1 MVKKNSKIIFI
12 VLILILSCMTVGC
25 GKEEKNLQN
34 EKEQSDEKIYEVGT
48 VENTDDES
56 IGTKNEEEKEEEKF
70 MYTSLLNGMKYEEDI
85 TSRRPIV
92 VMLDNH
98 YGARPQAGLSSADIV
113 YEILVEGKIT
123 RYAAV
128 FQSRIPD
135 NIGPIRSARP
145 YFILRAMEY
154 DSIYVHVGGSEQA
167 KKDIK
172 NYNLAEVDGLSS
184 GRDVFWRKKHK
195 NMPHNMYSSSDAI
208 YKEASRKKYR
218 ENFDM
223 KTLKFNEKKENIGT
237 EDCSYV
243 KITYKNPTSSDKIG
257 YYVEF
262 KYDDDQEKYF
272 RYVNGKEHIE
282 ESDKSPLYAENII
295 VQIAKH
301 KTIDNEGRRDISFIG
316 EGKGY
321 YISNGKRAEV
331 TWKKADK
338 SSITKYYNLK
348 NEEISLN
355 PGVIWI
361 QVISDEN
368 GLEW

>member
-1 MVKKNSKIIFI
+1 MVKKNANAIFI
-12 VLILILSCMTVGC
+12 VLILILSFAMVGC
-25 GKEEKNLQN
+25 GKEDENAKTEKNQPE
-34 EKEQSDEKIYEVGT
+34 EKVYEIET
-48 VENTDDES
+48 VENTDDEA
-56 IGTKNEEEKEEEKF
+56 IAAKLEEEKEEEKT
-70 MYTSLLNGMKYEEDI
+70 MYVSLLNGLKYEEDI
-85 TSRRPIV
+85 TLRRPIA
-92 VMLDNH
+92 VMFDNH

-113 YEILVEGKIT
+113 YEMLVEGKIT
-123 RYAAV
+123 RYEAV
-128 FQSRIPD
+128 FQSRLPE
-135 NIGPIRSARP
+135 NIGPVRSARP
-145 YFILRAMEY
+145 YYILRAMEY

-184 GRDVFWRKKHK
+184 GGDVFWRKNHK
-195 NMPHNMYSSSDAI
+195 KIPHNMYSSSDAI

-218 ENFDM
+218 ENFNM
-223 KTLKFNEKKENIGT
+223 ETLKFNEKKENIGT
-237 EDCSYV
+237 EDCQYV
-243 KITYKNPTSSDKIG
+243 KITYKTPNSSDKIG

-262 KYDDDQEKYF
+262 KYDEDQEKYF

-301 KTIDNEGRRDISFIG
+301 KVIDNEGRRAISFIG

-321 YISNGKRAEV
+321 YISNGKRTEV
-331 TWKKADK
+331 IWKKTSE
-338 SSITKYYNLK
+338 SSITKYYNLE